1 MNPSLPGIPLATL
14 DARYVAQVGGR
25 LASHYG
31 PTLVTAAGAFDL
43 SAADR
48 HQRTLDGTNG
58 VLTVTGGMV
67 DQIIMLTLIQDG
79 TGGRAVTSWFA
90 GIAWITPTGA
100 APPLATAAGKINV
113 FTFICYATGAY
124 YGFLSGQ
131 NG

>member
-14 DARYVAQVGGR
+14 DVRYVAQVGGR

-58 VLTVTGGMV
+58 ALTVTGGFV

-79 TGGRAVTSWFA
+79 TGGRAVTWFA

>member
-1 MNPSLPGIPLATL
+1 MNPSLPGIPLAAL
-14 DARYVAQVGGR
+14 DGRYVAQAGGR

-31 PTLVTAAGAFDL
+31 PTLVSAAGAFDL

-48 HQRTLDGTNG
+48 HRRTLDGTNG

-67 DQIIMLTLIQDG
+67 DQVIMLTLIQDG
-79 TGGRAVTSWFA
+79 TGGRAVTWFA
-90 GIAWITPTGA
+90 GIDWITPTGA

-113 FTFICYATGAY
+113 YTFLCYAAGAY

-131 NG
+131 DG